1 MKVVAAVNG
10 MLTAEAAAMY
20 ALAYAKANGF
30 SLVLFHVR
38 NPSDAMSDVRHSIEG
53 IREIAEAE
61 GVEVEEEI
69 YDLGG
74 VGALVGYIH
83 ANHIDTVFCSTRARR
98 RFLSAS
104 FSDRL
109 VKAAPKVDIA
119 VVRVVHVNTA
129 MRPESVI
136 LPIKETRLSVQKF
149 TFFSTMLKAYEA
161 EGTILSINTM
171 GRRNLARFTIH
182 RTKQFFKGLNRRLGH
197 YTKLTDLMSL
207 RVRLKHVLG
216 ESERHELLNY
226 LGSGEYD
233 LMVIGGQRLSFFSK
247 VLGERPIEQILRET
261 SVNTIAYYAKEDM

>member
-20 ALAYAKANGF
+20 ALAYAKVNGF
-30 SLVLFHVR
+30 TLVLFHVR
-38 NPSDAMSDVRHSIEG
+38 NPSDAMSDVRHSIES
-53 IREIAEAE
+53 IRETAEAE

-74 VGALVGYIH
+74 VASLINYIH
-83 ANHIDTVFCSTRARR
+83 ANHVDMVFCSTRARR

-109 VKAAPKVDIA
+109 VKAAPRVDIA
-119 VVRVVHVNTA
+119 VVRVVHVNTTVS
-129 MRPESVI
+129 PESLI

-149 TFFSTMLKAYEA
+149 TFFSTMVKAYEA
-161 EGTILSINTM
+161 EGTLLSINILN
-171 GRRNLARFTIH
+171 RRSLARFTIH
-182 RTKQFFKGLNRRLGH
+182 RTKQFFKGLNRRLSH
-197 YTKLTDLMSL
+197 YTKLSELMGL
-207 RVRLKHVLG
+207 KIRLKHVLG

-233 LMVIGGQRLSFFSK
+233 LMIIGGQRLSFFSK

-261 SVNTIAYYAKEDM
+261 SVNTIAYYAKDDM